1 MSFGGQTPTIIVLKE
16 GTDSSQGKGQI
27 ISNIN
32 ACLAVQATIKS
43 TLGPYG
49 GDLLMVDANGR
60 QTITNDGA
68 TVMKLLDIVHPAARI
83 LVDIARS
90 QDAEVGDGTT
100 SVVVLAG
107 EILKEVKEH
116 VEQGV
121 SSQIIIKGLR
131 RACTMAVNKIKEIAI
146 STESEASDSEA
157 HRETLSKLAATA
169 MTSKLI
175 KRNTGFF
182 TKMVVDAVLSL
193 DQEDLDEK
201 LIGIKKIPGGSLT
214 DSLFVDG
221 VAFKKTFSY
230 AGFEQQ
236 PKAFSKPKIV
246 CLNVELELKAEKDN
260 AEVRVEQ
267 VSEYQAIVDAEWQI
281 IYRKL
286 EAVYQTGA
294 KVVLSKLPIGD
305 LATQFFADR
314 DVFCAGRVAAD
325 DMERVV
331 QATGA
336 TVQSTCSDILPE
348 HLGTCGVFE
357 ERQIGGERFNLF
369 AECPEARTCTLVLRG
384 GAEQFIAEVERSLH
398 DAIMIV
404 KRAIRNR
411 SIVGGGGAC
420 EMEVSAYLHQFAD
433 KNVPHKQQAIIKSF
447 AKALEVI
454 PRQLCDNAGFD
465 ATDILNTLRVEHRHR
480 GHTWAG
486 VDFVHEGVADM
497 MERFVWEPALVKI
510 NALQAATEAS
520 CLILSVD
527 ETIRNEESAAPQ
539 APGRALPPGAAQR
552 ALRGRGRGMPMR

>member
-1 MSFGGQTPTIIVLKE
+1 MAFNGQTPTVIVLRE
-16 GTDSSQGKGQI
+16 GTDQSQGKNQV

-32 ACLAVQATIKS
+32 ACTAVQATVKS

-49 GDLLMVDANGR
+49 GDLLLVDENGR

-107 EILKEVKEH
+107 EVLKEVKEF
-116 VEQGV
+116 VEAGV
-121 SSQIIIKGLR
+121 SSQTIIKGLR
-131 RACTMAVNKIKEIAI
+131 RAGTMAVNKVKEIAV
-146 STESEASDSEA
+146 STTENNQRD
-157 HRETLSKLAATA
+157 TLRKLAGTA
-169 MTSKLI
+169 MSSKLI
-175 KRNTGFF
+175 HRNADFF
-182 TKMVVDAVLSL
+182 TKMVVDAVLTL
-193 DQEDLDEK
+193 DQDDLNNK
-201 LIGIKKIPGGSLT
+201 LIGMKKVTGGALQ
-214 DSLFVDG
+214 DSLFVNG

-236 PKAFSKPKIV
+236 PKSFKNPKIV

-267 VSEYQAIVDAEWQI
+267 VSEYQAIVDAEWRI
-281 IYRKL
+281 IFEKM
-286 EAVYQTGA
+286 EALYKSGA

-305 LATQFFADR
+305 LATQYFADR
-314 DVFCAGRVAAD
+314 DVFCAGRVAAED
-325 DMERVV
+325 LERVC

-336 TVQSTCSDILPE
+336 SVQSTCSDIQE
-348 HLGTCGVFE
+348 RHLGTCESFE
-357 ERQIGGERFNLF
+357 ERQIGGERFNF
-369 AECPEARTCTLVLRG
+369 FEGCPEAKTCTLVLRG

-404 KRAIRNR
+404 KRAIKNKT
-411 SIVGGGGAC
+411 IVAGGGAC
-420 EMEVSAYLHQFAD
+420 EMEVSAYLHNYAD
-433 KNVPHKQQAIIKSF
+433 KNISTKQQSIIKAF

-465 ATDILNTLRVEHRHR
+465 ATDILNRLRVEHRK
-480 GHTWAG
+480 GNVWAG
-486 VDFVHEGVADM
+486 VDFDHEGIRDN
-497 MERFVWEPALVKI
+497 MEAFVWEPALVKV
-510 NALQAATEAS
+510 NAMQAAIEAS

-527 ETIRNEESAAPQ
+527 ETIKNQESQQPQ
-539 APGRALPPGAAQR
+539 APQRGLPPGAAQR
-552 ALRGRGRGMPMR
+552 AVRGRGRGMPRR

>member
-16 GTDSSQGKGQI
+16 GTDTSQGKGQI

-49 GDLLMVDANGR
+49 GDLLMVDENGK

-107 EILKEVKEH
+107 EMLKEVKEH
-116 VEQGV
+116 VEQGI

-131 RACTMAVNKIKEIAI
+131 RALSMATNKIKEIAVSI
-146 STESEASDSEA
+146 NEADK
-157 HRETLSKLAATA
+157 RETLHKLAATA

-175 KRNTGFF
+175 KRNTDFF

-201 LIGIKKIPGGSLT
+201 LIGVKKIPGGSLT
-214 DSLFVDG
+214 DSLFVNG

-236 PKAFSKPKIV
+236 PKSFVKPKIV

-281 IYRKL
+281 IYKKL
-286 EAVYQTGA
+286 EAVYATGA

-305 LATQFFADR
+305 LATQYFADR
-314 DVFCAGRVAAD
+314 DIFCAGRVAAD
-325 DMERVV
+325 DMERVI

-336 TVQSTCSDILPE
+336 TVQSTCSNILPE
-348 HLGTCGVFE
+348 HLGTCGHFE
-357 ERQIGGERFNLF
+357 ERQIGGERFNF
-369 AECPEARTCTLVLRG
+369 FEDCPEAKTCTLILRG

-411 SIVGGGGAC
+411 TIVGGGGAC
-420 EMEVSAYLHQFAD
+420 EMEVSAYLHRFAD
-433 KNVPHKQQAIIKSF
+433 TQLRNKQQSIVKSF
-447 AKALEVI
+447 AKVLEII

-465 ATDILNTLRVEHRHR
+465 ATDILNKLRVEHRK
-480 GHTWAG
+480 GNIWAG
-486 VDFVHEGVADM
+486 VDFQNEGVADM
-497 MERFVWEPALVKI
+497 MEKFVWEPALVKI
-510 NALQAATEAS
+510 NAIQAATEAC
-520 CLILSVD
+520 CLILGVD
-527 ETIRNEESAAPQ
+527 ETIRNEESAQPQ
-539 APGRALPPGAAQR
+539 APGQPLPPGAAQR
-552 ALRGRGRGMPMR
+552 ALRGRGRGMPRR